1 MATDRMTP
9 APRQCTSAN
18 MGFGGGRPSGRQ
30 ASRENTRVRIYE
42 VLEYR
47 SVIARRVTYTSR
59 LVAEPS
65 EQR

>member
-1 MATDRMTP
+1 MYLGEYGLWWGETK
-9 APRQCTSAN
+9 
-18 MGFGGGRPSGRQ
+18 Q

-47 SVIARRVTYTSR
+47 SVIARRVTYTISR